1 MRCKT
6 IVVLIYPHGD
16 PQKHTYKSY
25 PNIIELPES
34 PCQLL
39 PWCIMFHGIAFP
51 TSLNFLEILGNFPS
65 TWGFM
70 VKLFHGIFRGRW
82 Q

>member
-25 PNIIELPES
+25 PNIIELLES
-34 PCQLL
+34 PCQFFVLVHNVPLNSFPNIIEL
-39 PWCIMFHGIAFP
+39 PGDP
-51 TSLNFLEILGNFPS
+51 
-65 TWGFM
+65 
-70 VKLFHGIFRGRW
+70 W
-82 Q
+82 QLS